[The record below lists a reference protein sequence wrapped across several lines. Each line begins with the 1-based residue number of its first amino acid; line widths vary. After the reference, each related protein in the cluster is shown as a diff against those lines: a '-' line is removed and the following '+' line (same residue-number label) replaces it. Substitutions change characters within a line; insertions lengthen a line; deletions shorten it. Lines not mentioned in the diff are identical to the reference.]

1 MQPEEPVISIQQHE
15 EPPKPDIKKRLLK
28 HIAAISIGIIAGI
41 PLVLYMFF
49 QLQGVFTRANDAA
62 PRDVVIAGTTEYS
75 AIVHWYTDQQT
86 QAVILYGLSPTELT
100 LVAPETTIENDHT
113 VVIESLQPGTTYYF
127 TIQIGGEVFTN
138 GGTPWQFTTKGGA
151 GDSGLTGTPSG
162 TGPAGTGTGTDGS
175 TGTAIDPATGRPVCP
190 MTSDCTVVQEL
201 LGKGCTSSDY
211 IKCLQRKKLTE

>member
-15 EPPKPDIKKRLLK
+15 EPPKPDIKKQLLK
-28 HIAAISIGIIAGI
+28 HVAAISIGIIAGI

-62 PRDVVIAGTTEYS
+62 PRDVVIAGTTAS
-75 AIVHWYTDQQT
+75 TAIVHWYTDQET
-86 QAVILYGLSPTELT
+86 QAVIMYGLSPTELT
-100 LVAPETTIENDHT
+100 LLAPETVPENDHT
-113 VVIESLQPGTTYYF
+113 VVIEGLQQATTYYF

-138 GGTPWQFTTKGGA
+138 GGTPWQFTTKGGT
-151 GDSGLTGTPSG
+151 GD
-162 TGPAGTGTGTDGS
+162 S
-175 TGTAIDPATGRPVCP
+175 TGTSAPTSDVTIDPATGKPVCP
-190 MTSDCTVVQEL
+190 ITNDCTVVQEL

>member
-15 EPPKPDIKKRLLK
+15 EPPKPDIRKRLLK
-28 HIAAISIGIIAGI
+28 HVAAISIGIIAGI

-49 QLQGVFTRANDAA
+49 QLQGVFTRASDSA
-62 PRDVVIAGTTEYS
+62 PRDVVIAGTTES
-75 AIVHWYTDQQT
+75 TAIVHWYTDQQT

-138 GGTPWQFTTKGGA
+138 GGTPWQFTTKGGL
-151 GDSGLTGTPSG
+151 GESGTVGTDSGGTTGT
-162 TGPAGTGTGTDGS
+162 T
-175 TGTAIDPATGRPVCP
+175 IDPATGKPICPV
-190 MTSDCTVVQEL
+190 TNDCTVVQEL
-201 LGKGCTSSDY
+201 LGKGCNSSDY